1 MILRCRDT
9 TDSNRIFLQET
20 FPGKVGDMG
29 NLRWLRLDSSNLET
43 LPDTLGNLSK
53 LVRKLLIRFASFDGK

>member
-1 MILRCRDT
+1 MQ
-9 TDSNRIFLQET
+9 RIIAEFFLQET

-53 LVRKLLIRFASFDGK
+53 LVRILILWFACLEES